1 MKTKRG
7 IYYRLFESE
16 FVHTIGDIRFHFSSK
31 MYRDKFIETYQDYID
46 LFNQK
51 LNKVYKNQY
60 QIEGN
65 YLALIRYYD
74 RLEKR
79 GFYIIMNG
87 VVITCL
93 EDLVFD
99 VTVSYKAK

>member
-31 MYRDKFIETYQDYID
+31 LYRDKFIETYRDYID

-60 QIEGN
+60 QIDGN

-79 GFYIIMNG
+79 GFYIVMNG